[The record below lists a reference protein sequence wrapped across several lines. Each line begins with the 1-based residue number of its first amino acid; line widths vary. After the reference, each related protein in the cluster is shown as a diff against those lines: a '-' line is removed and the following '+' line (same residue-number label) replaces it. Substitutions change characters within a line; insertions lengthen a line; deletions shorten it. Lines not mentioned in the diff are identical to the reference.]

1 MSGTWKWYGLGLQ
14 KMLTGSIDFDTDT
27 IFMMLAQSTYT
38 PDQDTHDFRNDVTN
52 EASGAGYSTGGKTV
66 GTVTASYDA
75 ATNEVRF
82 VWPDVAWT
90 TASITARTAVIYKS
104 RGGASSAD
112 ELIAYC
118 TESADV
124 TSTANTFT
132 VDIPAAS
139 ALSVQ
144 YAMSSSALDA
154 PPRDL

>member
-27 IFMMLAQSTYT
+27 IFMMLATDAYT
-38 PDQDTHDFRNDVTN
+38 PNQDTDDFRNDVTP
-52 EASGAGYSTGGKTV
+52 EASGAGYSSGGKTV

-90 TASITARTAVIYKS
+90 SASITARTAVIYKS

-118 TESADV
+118 TESANV

-132 VDIPAAS
+132 VDIPAS
-139 ALSVQ
+139 A
-144 YAMSSSALDA
+144 ALKITVTA
-154 PPRDL
+154 